1 MLKIKNISSEETLVI
16 RQKVLWPDEIL
27 DYVRIDND
35 NEGNHYGLYIDEVLV
50 SVISVFIEGEQAR
63 FRKFAT
69 LNDYQNKGYGSILFQ
84 HMLNETFKYGVNRIW
99 CDARLD
105 ATSFYSK
112 FNFNSFSGDIFY
124 KGTIPYIVMEK
135 FI

>member
-1 MLKIKNISSEETLVI
+1 MIKIKDISSEETLLI
-16 RQKVLWPDEIL
+16 RQKVLWPNEII

-35 NEGNHYGLYIDEVLV
+35 NEGYHYGLFLDEILV
-50 SVISVFIEGEQAR
+50 SVISVFIKDGQAR

-84 HMLNETFKYGVNRIW
+84 HMLNETMINGVDRIW

-105 ATSFYSK
+105 ATKFYSK
-112 FNFNSFSGDIFY
+112 FNFNNFSDDIFY
-124 KGTIPYIVMEK
+124 KGNISYTVMEMLL
-135 FI
+135 